1 MKRDLL
7 GAIVKIADFLECSLS
22 PDTISSIA
30 VQTTFNVMRDN
41 SAANMSWMDKYRKR
55 GRSSF
60 MRKGSVG
67 DWRNQFTDEQSERL
81 DVEISRRF
89 SGTGLEFVFGLEE
102 PDSP

>member
-22 PDTISSIA
+22 PDTISRIA
-30 VQTTFNVMRDN
+30 VQTTFNAMKQN
-41 SAANMSWMDKYRKR
+41 SSANMSWMDQYRQK

-67 DWRNQFTDEQSERL
+67 DWRSQFTAEQSRRL
-81 DVEISRRF
+81 DTEVSLRF
-89 SGTGLEFVFGLEE
+89 SGTELKFDFGSEQ
-102 PDSP
+102 DSQ